1 MVLDLR
7 SLFANDGKT
16 IPLDLKFDLSDLDFY
31 GIKPLKSPVSVKGRA
46 FSRAGI
52 VMLSVECDCEYVAP
66 CDRCG
71 EEAIN
76 NYTVPIERV
85 LVAKLENGEN
95 DEIILLDDY
104 KLDLYELCFTEI
116 VLAMPSKHLC
126 KEDCLGLCPRCGS
139 DLNSG
144 SCSCKGKEID
154 PRLAPLADVLAR
166 LKKAEEDQNNN

>member
-16 IPLDLKFDLSDLDFY
+16 IPLDLKFDLSDVDFY
-31 GIKPLKSPVSVKGRA
+31 GFKPLKSPVLVKGSA
-46 FSRAGI
+46 YSRAGI
-52 VMLSVECDCEYVAP
+52 VMLSVQCECEYSAP

-71 EEAIN
+71 ELAVKK
-76 NYTVPIERV
+76 YTVPIERV

-126 KEDCLGLCPRCGS
+126 KEDCLGLCEICGGN
-139 DLNSG
+139 LNDG
-144 SCSCKGKEID
+144 PCGCATKEGD
-154 PRLAPLADVLAR
+154 PRLAVLAE
-166 LKKAEEDQNNN
+166 LLNNND